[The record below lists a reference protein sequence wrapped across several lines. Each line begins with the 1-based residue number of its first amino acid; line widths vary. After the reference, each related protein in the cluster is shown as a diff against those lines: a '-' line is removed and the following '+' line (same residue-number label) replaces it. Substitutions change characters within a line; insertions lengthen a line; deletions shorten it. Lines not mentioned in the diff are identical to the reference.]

1 MFAVRSAML
10 LLALSLLL
18 LPSTASASIGGS
30 SGADGGATSFD
41 LQPSTFER
49 HDLSLAGETSVSRPV
64 FRKVRLKAV
73 LEESD
78 HELDEADLGPIQ
90 VPREHNS
97 YTSSAVSSP
106 YFPRTCRLRC

>member
-18 LPSTASASIGGS
+18 SPSMASASIGGS
-30 SGADGGATSFD
+30 SGADGGAISFD
-41 LQPSTFER
+41 LKSSTLER
-49 HDLSLAGETSVSRPV
+49 DDFSLTGETSVSRPV

-78 HELDEADLGPIQ
+78 HELEEADLGPIQ

-97 YTSSAVSSP
+97 HTSIAVSSP
-106 YFPRTCRLRC
+106 FFPRTCRLRC